1 MDKNKYHLRRES
13 FQTCSQFFEKVSND
27 TISRLL
33 AIIKLGKDLSL
44 RLVASCDAYELTSM
58 VNKGE
63 ATTLSMVRSDCSVM
77 LGGSIN
83 DHASITTKTAY
94 AQKGAQV
101 NEHEGYLAQKMN
113 CTRFKAMKY
122 LGE

>member
-1 MDKNKYHLRRES
+1 
-13 FQTCSQFFEKVSND
+13 
-27 TISRLL
+27 
-33 AIIKLGKDLSL
+33 
-44 RLVASCDAYELTSM
+44 M

-77 LGGSIN
+77 LGGSIS

-94 AQKGAQV
+94 ANKSTIV
-101 NEHEGYLAQKMN
+101 NDYEGYLVQKMN
-113 CTRFKAMKY
+113 CTRFKAMNH

>member
-1 MDKNKYHLRRES
+1 
-13 FQTCSQFFEKVSND
+13 
-27 TISRLL
+27 
-33 AIIKLGKDLSL
+33 L
-44 RLVASCDAYELTSM
+44 RLIVTCDAYELTSM

-83 DHASITTKTAY
+83 DHASIVTKMPY
-94 AQKGAQV
+94 AQKGTIV
-101 NEHEGYLAQKMN
+101 NEHEGYLVQKMN
-113 CTRFKAMKY
+113 CTRFKAMNS